1 MLTVIFLICFLVSLK
16 YAWWA
21 PSIDLKHTR
30 IMMYH
35 MISEQLNSGKK
46 SGLRVSPD
54 MFEKQLKWFT
64 DNNWKFIKM
73 SEIEKYK
80 DHEKVVAITFDDG
93 YEDNYLKALPLLKK
107 YKACATLYLVL
118 DRNNNDWSIKK
129 NPKHNS
135 GALVRET
142 KVSDEQIFKMLDSDV
157 FELGGHTITHPYL
170 LNADTKEKEREILG
184 CKTELE
190 AKFNTNV
197 KSFAYP
203 FGQYDS
209 EDKQI
214 VHDSDFDTAVTTKE
228 GVACLNDKYELKRIK
243 ASGKDKFF
251 EFKLRVIKGFR
262 GYI

>member
-1 MLTVIFLICFLVSLK
+1 MLTIIFLIFFLVSLK

-93 YEDNYLKALPLLKK
+93 YEDNYLKALPLLKNIK
-107 YKACATLYLVL
+107 LVQRFILFWIEIIMTGQLRKIQSIILVFWFEKQKFQMNRYSKCLILMYL
-118 DRNNNDWSIKK
+118 S
-129 NPKHNS
+129 
-135 GALVRET
+135 
-142 KVSDEQIFKMLDSDV
+142 
-157 FELGGHTITHPYL
+157 
-170 LNADTKEKEREILG
+170 
-184 CKTELE
+184 
-190 AKFNTNV
+190 
-197 KSFAYP
+197 
-203 FGQYDS
+203 
-209 EDKQI
+209 
-214 VHDSDFDTAVTTKE
+214 
-228 GVACLNDKYELKRIK
+228 
-243 ASGKDKFF
+243 
-251 EFKLRVIKGFR
+251 
-262 GYI
+262 

>member
-197 KSFAYP
+197 KNS
-203 FGQYDS
+203 
-209 EDKQI
+209 
-214 VHDSDFDTAVTTKE
+214 T
-228 GVACLNDKYELKRIK
+228 
-243 ASGKDKFF
+243 FF
-251 EFKLRVIKGFR
+251 RD
-262 GYI
+262 